1 MTHHYQWRW
10 LWAKEGTS
18 VDVAASDGMV
28 KGGRGVE
35 KEQKFS
41 AFSIST
47 IIKATRVVVK
57 SSGDDV
63 SISTGSGTT
72 ARGMRLLK
80 VREEKRKREFDRLH
94 NYPSWANNNVEL
106 RNVLGDTIGNPDQM
120 RLKVEDRIRKKGR
133 DFHKPKTGSV
143 VAFKVT
149 FRDFSPVGSNIWF
162 KLYGPP
168 SDPDVDLIGTVIQS
182 WYLMGRLGAYNS
194 SNLQWPFILQLANT
208 SMEYNPLY
216 DAVIIPRCRVD
227 IGTSDYFALDV
238 LLNCLTVLSIWVQ
251 SMGDWEEG
259 MKNPEDGYKSFKI

>member
-47 IIKATRVVVK
+47 IIKATRVVGK

-63 SISTGSGTT
+63 SINRGSGTT
-72 ARGMRLLK
+72 ARGRRLLK

-106 RNVLGDTIGNPDQM
+106 RNILGDTIGNPDQM

-168 SDPDVDLIGTVIQS
+168 SDPDVDLIGTVIYRQIHQ
-182 WYLMGRLGAYNS
+182 WNTILFMMLS
-194 SNLQWPFILQLANT
+194 SFHDVGDV
-208 SMEYNPLY
+208 E
-216 DAVIIPRCRVD
+216 VD
-227 IGTSDYFALDV
+227 IGTSDYFTLDV
-238 LLNCLTVLSIWVQ
+238 LLNCLTVFGSSQWVI
-251 SMGDWEEG
+251 GKRE
-259 MKNPEDGYKSFKI
+259 

>member
-1 MTHHYQWRW
+1 MF
-10 LWAKEGTS
+10 S
-18 VDVAASDGMV
+18 S
-28 KGGRGVE
+28 
-35 KEQKFS
+35 S

-63 SISTGSGTT
+63 NISRGSGTT
-72 ARGMRLLK
+72 ARGRRLLK

-143 VAFKVT
+143 VAFKV
-149 FRDFSPVGSNIWF
+149 
-162 KLYGPP
+162 
-168 SDPDVDLIGTVIQS
+168 IQS

-194 SNLQWPFILQLANT
+194 SNLQ
-208 SMEYNPLY
+208 
-216 DAVIIPRCRVD
+216 
-227 IGTSDYFALDV
+227 
-238 LLNCLTVLSIWVQ
+238 
-251 SMGDWEEG
+251 
-259 MKNPEDGYKSFKI
+259 

>member
-1 MTHHYQWRW
+1 MTHRYQWRW

-63 SISTGSGTT
+63 SISTGSRTT
-72 ARGMRLLK
+72 ARGRRFLK

-94 NYPSWANNNVEL
+94 NYPSWAKYLLLTCNNVEL
-106 RNVLGDTIGNPDQM
+106 RNILGDTIGNPDQM

-133 DFHKPKTGSV
+133 DFHKPKHDLLLLLS
-143 VAFKVT
+143 
-149 FRDFSPVGSNIWF
+149 FSPVGSNIWF

-168 SDPDVDLIGTVIQS
+168 SDPDVDLIFHRYSV
-182 WYLMGRLGAYNS
+182 M
-194 SNLQWPFILQLANT
+194 WPFILQLANT

-216 DAVIIPRCRVD
+216 DADKALIVECRH
-227 IGTSDYFALDV
+227 
-238 LLNCLTVLSIWVQ
+238 Q
-251 SMGDWEEG
+251 STM
-259 MKNPEDGYKSFKI
+259 S